1 MGGCSM
7 SSLIEINNIRKIYS
21 TGDSVVMA
29 LDDVSL
35 KIDKG
40 EFVAIVGTSGSGKST
55 LMNMIGCLDMP
66 TEGDYLLDNV
76 NMADQTDDSLSEIR
90 NRKIGFIFQG
100 FNLVQNLT
108 AIENVEL
115 PLLYR
120 KVPRSTR
127 RDLASDALCKV
138 GLSERLHHLPS
149 QMSGGQQQRVAIARA
164 IAARPPILLADEPT
178 GNLDKK
184 SGIDVMDILLD
195 LHNEGK
201 TVILITH
208 DMAVAKLAQRVVYM
222 ENGKLS

>member
-1 MGGCSM
+1 M

>member
-1 MGGCSM
+1 M

-100 FNLVQNLT
+100 FNLVQSLT

>member
-100 FNLVQNLT
+100 FNLVQSLT